1 MIQALKRTRILQSTW
16 TINKE
21 ETHMDNI
28 DNNNPVLD
36 NQVNDGAQHQEQE
49 KPNTEKMFSQSE
61 LDNIIEKRLAKEQ
74 KRWEKKV
81 KEEADEAARMAQM
94 SEAEKQEALFNKRV
108 QEFEEREAA
117 FNKAQAALQREKML
131 NETNKQLSERGLPL
145 NFAEHIMADTAE
157 NTLANID
164 AFEKEWQAAINKAV
178 DSKLRGST
186 PTSPVSKSNKPKDVS
201 KMSFS
206 EFAKYKND
214 NK

>member
-1 MIQALKRTRILQSTW
+1 
-16 TINKE
+16 
-21 ETHMDNI
+21 MDI
-28 DNNNPVLD
+28 ENNNPTQATEVP
-36 NQVNDGAQHQEQE
+36 DGAQHQENNNAPVE
-49 KPNTEKMFSQSE
+49 NKEKMFSQSE
-61 LDNIIEKRLAKEQ
+61 LDSIIEKRLGKEKAK
-74 KRWEKKV
+74 WEKKV
-81 KEEADEAARMAQM
+81 KEEADEAARMAKM
-94 SEAEKQEALFNKRV
+94 SEAEKQEALFTKRV

-117 FNKAQAALQREKML
+117 FNEAQAALQREKML

-157 NTLANID
+157 NTLANIE

-186 PTSPVSKSNKPKDVS
+186 PTSPVSKSKPKDVA

-214 NK
+214 TK

>member
-1 MIQALKRTRILQSTW
+1 
-16 TINKE
+16 
-21 ETHMDNI
+21 MDNI
-28 DNNNPVLD
+28 ENNTTQATEVP
-36 NQVNDGAQHQEQE
+36 DGAQHQENNAAPVE
-49 KPNTEKMFSQSE
+49 NKEKMFSQSE
-61 LDNIIEKRLAKEQ
+61 LDSIIEKRIGKERAK
-74 KRWEKKV
+74 WEKKV
-81 KEEADEAARMAQM
+81 KEEADEAARMAKM
-94 SEAEKQEALFNKRV
+94 SEAEKQEALFTKRV

-117 FNKAQAALQREKML
+117 FNQAQAALQREKML

-206 EFAKYKND
+206 DFAKYKQD

>member
-1 MIQALKRTRILQSTW
+1 
-16 TINKE
+16 
-21 ETHMDNI
+21 MDNI
-28 DNNNPVLD
+28 ENNNPTQATEVP
-36 NQVNDGAQHQEQE
+36 DGAQHQENNAAPVE
-49 KPNTEKMFSQSE
+49 NKEKMFSQSE
-61 LDNIIEKRLAKEQ
+61 LDSIIEKRLGKEKAK
-74 KRWEKKV
+74 WEKKV
-81 KEEADEAARMAQM
+81 KEEADEAARMAKM
-94 SEAEKQEALFNKRV
+94 SEAEKQEALFTKCV

-117 FNKAQAALQREKML
+117 FNEAQAALQREKML

-186 PTSPVSKSNKPKDVS
+186 PTSPVSKSKPKDVA

-206 EFAKYKND
+206 EFAKYKN

>member
-1 MIQALKRTRILQSTW
+1 
-16 TINKE
+16 
-21 ETHMDNI
+21 MDNI
-28 DNNNPVLD
+28 ENNNPTQATEVP
-36 NQVNDGAQHQEQE
+36 DGAQHQENNNAPVE
-49 KPNTEKMFSQSE
+49 NKEKMFSQSE
-61 LDNIIEKRLAKEQ
+61 LDSIIEKRLGKEKAK
-74 KRWEKKV
+74 WEKKV

-94 SEAEKQEALFNKRV
+94 SEAEKQEALFTKRV

-117 FNKAQAALQREKML
+117 FNEAQAALQREKML

-157 NTLANID
+157 NTLANIE

-186 PTSPVSKSNKPKDVS
+186 PTSPVSKSKPKDVA

>member
-1 MIQALKRTRILQSTW
+1 
-16 TINKE
+16 
-21 ETHMDNI
+21 MDI
-28 DNNNPVLD
+28 ENNNPTQATEVP
-36 NQVNDGAQHQEQE
+36 DGAQHQENNAAPVE
-49 KPNTEKMFSQSE
+49 NKEKMFSQSE
-61 LDNIIEKRLAKEQ
+61 LDSIIEKRLGKEKAK
-74 KRWEKKV
+74 WEKKV

-94 SEAEKQEALFNKRV
+94 SEAEKQEALFIKRV

-117 FNKAQAALQREKML
+117 FNEAQAALQREKML

-157 NTLANID
+157 DTLANIE

-186 PTSPVSKSNKPKDVS
+186 PTSPVSKSNKPKDVA

-206 EFAKYKND
+206 DYIKYKND

>member
-1 MIQALKRTRILQSTW
+1 
-16 TINKE
+16 
-21 ETHMDNI
+21 MDI
-28 DNNNPVLD
+28 ENNNPTQATEVP
-36 NQVNDGAQHQEQE
+36 DGAQHQENNAAPVE
-49 KPNTEKMFSQSE
+49 NKEKMFSQAE
-61 LDNIIEKRLAKEQ
+61 LDSIIEKRLGKEKAK
-74 KRWEKKV
+74 WEKKV
-81 KEEADEAARMAQM
+81 KEEADEAARMAKM
-94 SEAEKQEALFNKRV
+94 SEAEKQEALFTKRV

-117 FNKAQAALQREKML
+117 FNEAQAALQREKML

-157 NTLANID
+157 NTLANIE
-164 AFEKEWQAAINKAV
+164 AFEKEWQNAINKAV

-186 PTSPVSKSNKPKDVS
+186 PTSPISKSNKPKDVS

>member
-1 MIQALKRTRILQSTW
+1 
-16 TINKE
+16 
-21 ETHMDNI
+21 MDNI
-28 DNNNPVLD
+28 DNNNTQATEVP
-36 NQVNDGAQHQEQE
+36 DGAQHQENNAAPVE
-49 KPNTEKMFSQSE
+49 NKEKMFSQSE
-61 LDNIIEKRLAKEQ
+61 LDSIIEKRLSKEKAK
-74 KRWEKKV
+74 WEKKV

-117 FNKAQAALQREKML
+117 FNEAQAALQREKML
-131 NETNKQLSERGLPL
+131 NETNKQLSDRGLPL

-186 PTSPVSKSNKPKDVS
+186 PTSPVSKGNKPKDVS

-206 EFAKYKND
+206 EFAKYKN

>member
-1 MIQALKRTRILQSTW
+1 
-16 TINKE
+16 
-21 ETHMDNI
+21 MDNI
-28 DNNNPVLD
+28 ENNNPTQATEVP
-36 NQVNDGAQHQEQE
+36 DGAQHQENNAAPVE
-49 KPNTEKMFSQSE
+49 NKEKMFSQSE
-61 LDNIIEKRLAKEQ
+61 LDSIIEKRLGKEKAK
-74 KRWEKKV
+74 WEKKV

-94 SEAEKQEALFNKRV
+94 SEAEKQEALFTKRV

-117 FNKAQAALQREKML
+117 FNEAQAALQREKML

-157 NTLANID
+157 NTLANIE

-186 PTSPVSKSNKPKDVS
+186 PTSPVSKSKPKDVA

-206 EFAKYKND
+206 EFAKYKNN

>member
-117 FNKAQAALQREKML
+117 FNQAQAALQREKML

-186 PTSPVSKSNKPKDVS
+186 PTSPVSKSKPKDVA

-206 EFAKYKND
+206 EFAKYKNN

>member
-1 MIQALKRTRILQSTW
+1 
-16 TINKE
+16 
-21 ETHMDNI
+21 MDNI
-28 DNNNPVLD
+28 ENNNPTQATEVP
-36 NQVNDGAQHQEQE
+36 DGAQHQENNNAPVE
-49 KPNTEKMFSQSE
+49 NKEKMFSQSE
-61 LDNIIEKRLAKEQ
+61 LDSIIEKRLGKEKAK
-74 KRWEKKV
+74 WEKKI

-94 SEAEKQEALFNKRV
+94 SEAEKQEALFTKRV

-117 FNKAQAALQREKML
+117 FNEAQAALQREKML

-186 PTSPVSKSNKPKDVS
+186 PTSPVSKSKPKDVA

-206 EFAKYKND
+206 EFAKYKN

>member
-1 MIQALKRTRILQSTW
+1 M
-16 TINKE
+16 E
-21 ETHMDNI
+21 
-28 DNNNPVLD
+28 NNNSNNNVLD

-49 KPNTEKMFSQSE
+49 KPNTENKEKVFSQSE
-61 LDNIIEKRLAKEQ
+61 LDSIIEKRLGKERAK
-74 KRWEKKV
+74 WEKKV
-81 KEEADEAARMAQM
+81 KEEADEAARMAKM
-94 SEAEKQEALFNKRV
+94 SEAEKQEALFTKRV

-117 FNKAQAALQREKML
+117 FNEAQAALQREKML

-186 PTSPVSKSNKPKDVS
+186 PTSPISKSNKPKDVA

>member
-1 MIQALKRTRILQSTW
+1 M
-16 TINKE
+16 N
-21 ETHMDNI
+21 NI
-28 DNNNPVLD
+28 ENNNP
-36 NQVNDGAQHQEQE
+36 QVTDIPNDGAQHQENNDTNVEQ
-49 KPNTEKMFSQSE
+49 NEKMFSQSE
-61 LDNIIEKRLAKEQ
+61 LDSIIEKRLAKEKKKYEAKLRDEIDQ
-74 KRWEKKV
+74 AEK
-81 KEEADEAARMAQM
+81 MAKM
-94 SEAEKQEALFNKRV
+94 SEAEKQEALFTKRV

>member
-1 MIQALKRTRILQSTW
+1 
-16 TINKE
+16 
-21 ETHMDNI
+21 MDI
-28 DNNNPVLD
+28 ENNNPTQATEVP
-36 NQVNDGAQHQEQE
+36 DGAQHQENNAAPVE
-49 KPNTEKMFSQSE
+49 NKEKMFSQAE
-61 LDNIIEKRLAKEQ
+61 LDSIIEKRLGKEKAK
-74 KRWEKKV
+74 WEKKV

-94 SEAEKQEALFNKRV
+94 SEAEKQEALFTKRV

-117 FNKAQAALQREKML
+117 FNEAQAALQREKML

-186 PTSPVSKSNKPKDVS
+186 PTSPVSKSKPKDVA

-206 EFAKYKND
+206 DYIKYKND

>member
-1 MIQALKRTRILQSTW
+1 
-16 TINKE
+16 
-21 ETHMDNI
+21 MDNI
-28 DNNNPVLD
+28 ENNNPTQATEVP
-36 NQVNDGAQHQEQE
+36 DGAQHQENNNAPVE
-49 KPNTEKMFSQSE
+49 NKEKMFSQAE
-61 LDNIIEKRLAKEQ
+61 LDSIIEKRLGKEKAK
-74 KRWEKKV
+74 WEKKV
-81 KEEADEAARMAQM
+81 KEEADEAARMAKM
-94 SEAEKQEALFNKRV
+94 SEAEKQEALFIKRV

-117 FNKAQAALQREKML
+117 FNEAQAALQREKML

-186 PTSPVSKSNKPKDVS
+186 PTSPVSKSKPKDVA

>member
-1 MIQALKRTRILQSTW
+1 MNT
-16 TINKE
+16 E
-21 ETHMDNI
+21 I
-28 DNNNPVLD
+28 DNTQATENH
-36 NQVNDGAQHQEQE
+36 DGAQHQEQVE
-49 KPNTEKMFSQSE
+49 QSNNTEKMFSQDE
-61 LDNIIEKRLAKEQ
+61 LDSIIEKRLAKER
-74 KRWEKKV
+74 KRFEAKL
-81 KEEADEAARMAQM
+81 KEEIDQAERMAQM

-178 DSKLRGST
+178 DSKLKGST
-186 PTSPVSKSNKPKDVS
+186 PTSPISKSNTTLTRKDIA
-201 KMSFS
+201 KMSLGELS
-206 EFAKYKND
+206 NLARTNPELYNQLTRK
-214 NK
+214 

>member
-1 MIQALKRTRILQSTW
+1 
-16 TINKE
+16 
-21 ETHMDNI
+21 MDNI
-28 DNNNPVLD
+28 ENNNPTQATEVP
-36 NQVNDGAQHQEQE
+36 DGAQHQENNAAPVE
-49 KPNTEKMFSQSE
+49 NKEKMFSQAE
-61 LDNIIEKRLAKEQ
+61 LDSIIEKRLGKEKAK
-74 KRWEKKV
+74 WEKKV

-117 FNKAQAALQREKML
+117 FNEAQAALQREKML

-157 NTLANID
+157 NTLANIE

-186 PTSPVSKSNKPKDVS
+186 PTSPVSKSNKPKDTS

-206 EFAKYKND
+206 EFAKYKN

>member
-1 MIQALKRTRILQSTW
+1 
-16 TINKE
+16 
-21 ETHMDNI
+21 MDNI
-28 DNNNPVLD
+28 ENNNPTQATEVS
-36 NQVNDGAQHQEQE
+36 DGAQHQENNAAPVE
-49 KPNTEKMFSQSE
+49 NKEKMFSQAE
-61 LDNIIEKRLAKEQ
+61 LDSIIEKRLGKEKAK
-74 KRWEKKV
+74 WEKKV

-94 SEAEKQEALFNKRV
+94 SEAEKQEALFTKRV

-117 FNKAQAALQREKML
+117 FNEAQAALQREKML

-157 NTLANID
+157 DTLANIE

-186 PTSPVSKSNKPKDVS
+186 PTSPVSKGNKPKDVS

-206 EFAKYKND
+206 EFAKYKNN

>member
-1 MIQALKRTRILQSTW
+1 M
-16 TINKE
+16 E
-21 ETHMDNI
+21 NI
-28 DNNNPVLD
+28 DNNNTQATEVP
-36 NQVNDGAQHQEQE
+36 DGAQHQENNAAPVE
-49 KPNTEKMFSQSE
+49 NKEKMFSQSE
-61 LDNIIEKRLAKEQ
+61 LDSIIEKRLGKEKAK
-74 KRWEKKV
+74 WEKKI

-94 SEAEKQEALFNKRV
+94 SEAEKQEALFIKRV

-117 FNKAQAALQREKML
+117 FNEAQAALQREKML

-157 NTLANID
+157 NTLANIE

-206 EFAKYKND
+206 EFAKYKNN

>member
-1 MIQALKRTRILQSTW
+1 
-16 TINKE
+16 
-21 ETHMDNI
+21 MDNI
-28 DNNNPVLD
+28 ENNNPTQATEVP
-36 NQVNDGAQHQEQE
+36 DGAQHQENNNAPVE
-49 KPNTEKMFSQSE
+49 NKEKMFSQSE
-61 LDNIIEKRLAKEQ
+61 LDSIIEKRLGKEKAK
-74 KRWEKKV
+74 WEKKV
-81 KEEADEAARMAQM
+81 KEEADEAARMAKM
-94 SEAEKQEALFNKRV
+94 SEAEKQEALFIKRV

-117 FNKAQAALQREKML
+117 FNEAQAALQREKML

-186 PTSPVSKSNKPKDVS
+186 PTSPVSKSKPKDVS

-206 EFAKYKND
+206 DFAKYKN

>member
-1 MIQALKRTRILQSTW
+1 
-16 TINKE
+16 
-21 ETHMDNI
+21 MDNI
-28 DNNNPVLD
+28 ENNNPTQATEVP
-36 NQVNDGAQHQEQE
+36 DGAQHQENNDAPVE
-49 KPNTEKMFSQSE
+49 NKEKMFSQSE
-61 LDNIIEKRLAKEQ
+61 LDSIIEKRLGKEKAK
-74 KRWEKKV
+74 WEKKV

-94 SEAEKQEALFNKRV
+94 SEAEKQEALFIKRV

-117 FNKAQAALQREKML
+117 FNEAQAALQREKML

-157 NTLANID
+157 DTLANIE

-186 PTSPVSKSNKPKDVS
+186 PTSPVSKGNKPKDVS

-206 EFAKYKND
+206 EFAKYKN

>member
-1 MIQALKRTRILQSTW
+1 M
-16 TINKE
+16 E
-21 ETHMDNI
+21 
-28 DNNNPVLD
+28 NNNSNNNVLD

-49 KPNTEKMFSQSE
+49 QPNTEKMFSQSE
-61 LDNIIEKRLAKEQ
+61 LDSIIEKRLGKEKAK
-74 KRWEKKV
+74 WEKKV

-94 SEAEKQEALFNKRV
+94 SEAEKQEALFIKRV

-117 FNKAQAALQREKML
+117 FNEAQAALQREKML

-157 NTLANID
+157 DTLANIE

-186 PTSPVSKSNKPKDVS
+186 PTSPISKSNNKPKDIA

-206 EFAKYKND
+206 EFAKYKN

>member
-1 MIQALKRTRILQSTW
+1 
-16 TINKE
+16 
-21 ETHMDNI
+21 MDNI
-28 DNNNPVLD
+28 ENNNPTQATEVP
-36 NQVNDGAQHQEQE
+36 DGAQHQENNAAPVE
-49 KPNTEKMFSQSE
+49 NKEKMFSQAE
-61 LDNIIEKRLAKEQ
+61 LDSIIEKRLGKEKAK
-74 KRWEKKV
+74 WEKKV
-81 KEEADEAARMAQM
+81 KEEADEAARMAKM
-94 SEAEKQEALFNKRV
+94 SEAEKQEALFIKRV

-117 FNKAQAALQREKML
+117 FNEAQAALQREKML

-186 PTSPVSKSNKPKDVS
+186 PTSPVSKSNKPKDVA